1 VRADEVARTLGKSV
15 STAYN
20 LLASLCE
27 EGVARH
33 DLGGVY
39 RLAPG
44 FRDAVNAGAARRPPE
59 LHDLSGLVDH
69 LLAATH
75 KRSYVAVVRHGELE
89 IVLERGLQGMAKI
102 PGLRTRPGDALH
114 ALALGKVVLALGGE
128 VALERYAADHA
139 LRAFTPSTITELGA
153 LRAELAAVRRD
164 GYAVE
169 REELFADFCCI
180 AAPVRDRRG
189 RVVAVLGIS
198 MTRRA
203 FDEER
208 ERLAATLAGV
218 AGASLPA
225 PATVARAG
233 APAPARAARF
243 QPSAE
248 TPNVL
253 DPAGPTRL
261 ASPYGTTRAVSAAC
275 ARIPSSASAPARSER
290 RYRP

>member
-1 VRADEVARTLGKSV
+1 MRADEVARALGKSV

-59 LHDLSGLVDH
+59 QHDLSGLVDH

-75 KRSYVAVVRHGELE
+75 KRSYAAVVRHGELE

-102 PGLRTRPGDALH
+102 PGLRPRPGDALH

-128 VALERYAADHA
+128 VALARYAADHG
-139 LRAFTPSTITELGA
+139 LRAFTPSTITALPA
-153 LRAELAAVRRD
+153 LRAELDAVRQD

-169 REELFADFCCI
+169 REERF

-189 RVVAVLGIS
+189 RVVAVLGLS

-203 FDEER
+203 FDEEHD
-208 ERLAATLAGV
+208 RLAATVAGV
-218 AGASLPA
+218 AGASLQA
-225 PATVARAG
+225 PANT
-233 APAPARAARF
+233 PPARSSAPDRAAGF
-243 QPSAE
+243 QPCAE
-248 TPNVL
+248 TPSVL
-253 DPAGPTRL
+253 DPGGPAPL

-275 ARIPSSASAPARSER
+275 ARMPSSASAVARSER